1 MIISGNT
8 DVGKVRSSNEDYY
21 ALLEGNELP
30 EGIDGVIVI
39 ADGMGGHA
47 AGEVASKMAT
57 EGVTRRIT
65 DQSLFQAV
73 PETVSLTEY
82 LGQVLIDVNREVYAA
97 SQDPEYKGMGT
108 TCTVGA
114 LQAGE
119 LHIAHVGDSRA
130 YRLRSGNLEQLT
142 QDHSWIAEQIM
153 AGNITVEQSK
163 SHPYRN
169 VITKTV
175 GTDSD
180 VIPQT
185 KTVSVESGD
194 KILVCSDGLHSMVDD
209 TEIGSILLRGDT
221 VSIVN
226 ELIDMANAKG
236 GTDNITVA
244 VAEVIGPETI
254 DQSRRGIRKVRRHK
268 IRRSPGLVGWIK
280 SRVLKFWAKNF

>member
-8 DVGKVRSSNEDYY
+8 DVGKVRSGNEDYY

-65 DQSLFQAV
+65 DQSLFQDV
-73 PETVSLTEY
+73 HETVSLSEY

-108 TCTVGA
+108 TCIVVA

-130 YRLRSGNLEQLT
+130 YRLRSGKLEQLT
-142 QDHSWIAEQIM
+142 QDHSWIAEQIR

-180 VIPQT
+180 VVPQT

-209 TEIGSILLRGDT
+209 TEIGSNLLLGDT

-244 VAEVIGPETI
+244 VAEVIRPETI

-268 IRRSPGLVGWIK
+268 IRRSPGLMGWIK